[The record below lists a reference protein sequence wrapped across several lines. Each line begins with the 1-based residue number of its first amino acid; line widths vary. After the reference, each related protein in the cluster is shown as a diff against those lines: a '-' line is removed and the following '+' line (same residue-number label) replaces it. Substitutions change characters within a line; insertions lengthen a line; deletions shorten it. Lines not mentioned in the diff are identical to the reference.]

1 MQTSPDAAE
10 RTTYGPVSRINHWVV
25 AFGMLAALGAG
36 LAIAYL
42 PLDPETRRSLLAWHR
57 SVGVAVLAAG
67 AWRLGWRLVRGF
79 PEPAA
84 PTSPR
89 QEAAARALH
98 WTLIATTILMPL
110 SGILMTVLDGR
121 AVGLAGS
128 LTIPAVAEIPWL
140 ATAAESLHA
149 LVGTALVGLI
159 GLHVAAAL
167 KHHLVDRDATLVRM
181 TSGRREHGAS
191 HQTA

>member
-1 MQTSPDAAE
+1 MQTSPDAPEARAE
-10 RTTYGPVSRINHWVV
+10 RAAYGPVSRVNHWVV

-42 PLDPETRRSLLAWHR
+42 PLEPETRGALLAWHR
-57 SVGVAVLAAG
+57 SIGVAVLAVG
-67 AWRLGWRLVRGF
+67 LWRLGWRLVRGF
-79 PEPAA
+79 PAPAA
-84 PTSPR
+84 PASRR

-98 WTLIATTILMPL
+98 WTLIAATILMPL

-128 LTIPAVAEIPWL
+128 LAIPAVAEVPRL
-140 ATAAESLHA
+140 AAAAESLHGLA
-149 LVGTALVGLI
+149 GTALVGLI

-181 TSGRREHGAS
+181 TRGRRAAG
-191 HQTA
+191 

>member
-42 PLDPETRRSLLAWHR
+42 PLDPETRRSLLDWHR
-57 SVGVAVLAAG
+57 SIGVAVLAAG
-67 AWRLGWRLVRGF
+67 VWRLGRRLVRGF

-98 WTLIATTILMPL
+98 WTLIATTILMPV

-128 LTIPAVAEIPWL
+128 LTIPAVAENPL
-140 ATAAESLHA
+140 A
-149 LVGTALVGLI
+149 
-159 GLHVAAAL
+159 
-167 KHHLVDRDATLVRM
+167 RR
-181 TSGRREHGAS
+181 GRREPARARRHRPRRPDRPARRSRPQAS
-191 HQTA
+191 SRRWRHDPREDDDRPARAG